1 MINIGVIGYGYWGP
15 KIVRNLMKIDD
26 FVIIKI
32 VDLDD
37 QNLLKAKKLYPRLLL
52 SNDIN
57 DIINDKNINAVIIA
71 TPVSTHFHMAK
82 AALNAGKHTLV
93 EKPLASTS
101 EECKILIDLADKN
114 KLILQ
119 VDHIFPYTGAINK
132 IKSLFEEKS
141 LGEPLYYDSV
151 RINLGIFQNDVNVIW
166 DLAVHDLSIL
176 DYLFDV
182 EPISLIANG
191 VAHIKKQKEN
201 IAYLTLNYQNN
212 FMVNIHV
219 NWLSPVKIRKI
230 LIGCDKKMVVYNDL
244 EPTEK
249 IKVYNKG
256 LTENNS
262 STNLYDMRVGYRLGD
277 IWAPQLD
284 LTEGLYKMLEHF
296 KYCINFDKTPM
307 TSALSGL
314 KVVKIMEAATRSMNN
329 DGKIEILK

>member
-1 MINIGVIGYGYWGP
+1 
-15 KIVRNLMKIDD
+15 
-26 FVIIKI
+26 
-32 VDLDD
+32 
-37 QNLLKAKKLYPRLLL
+37 
-52 SNDIN
+52 
-57 DIINDKNINAVIIA
+57 
-71 TPVSTHFHMAK
+71 
-82 AALNAGKHTLV
+82 
-93 EKPLASTS
+93 
-101 EECKILIDLADKN
+101 
-114 KLILQ
+114 
-119 VDHIFPYTGAINK
+119 
-132 IKSLFEEKS
+132 
-141 LGEPLYYDSV
+141 
-151 RINLGIFQNDVNVIW
+151 
-166 DLAVHDLSIL
+166 
-176 DYLFDV
+176 
-182 EPISLIANG
+182 
-191 VAHIKKQKEN
+191 
-201 IAYLTLNYQNN
+201 
-212 FMVNIHV
+212 MVNIHV